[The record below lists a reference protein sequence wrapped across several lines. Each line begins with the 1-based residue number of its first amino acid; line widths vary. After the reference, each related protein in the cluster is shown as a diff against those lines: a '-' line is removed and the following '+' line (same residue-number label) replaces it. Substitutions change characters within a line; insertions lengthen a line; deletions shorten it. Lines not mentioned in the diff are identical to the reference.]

1 MQAFFECSTMA
12 SEIFG
17 QSSPLPLDY
26 NDLLWINQQDL
37 HSPNISLDRGPT
49 WCSFAD
55 KMQVLDNA
63 APCLDVD
70 LDAVQVSS
78 NQRNESREYVRL
90 RKVRV

>member
-1 MQAFFECSTMA
+1 
-12 SEIFG
+12 
-17 QSSPLPLDY
+17 
-26 NDLLWINQQDL
+26 
-37 HSPNISLDRGPT
+37 
-49 WCSFAD
+49 
-55 KMQVLDNA
+55 MQVLDNA